1 MSAGEVIGLALTAAL
16 VGGACGALLAARR
29 HAAAR
34 HTALEERLID
44 ATVRWLDTHAELS
57 RTTIALVKA
66 VRTLTTE
73 PRNSAIFAERH
84 DAVRKA
90 QRRRRKARGAH
101 SLAEAAMILWNHN
114 PVHAEAVIEAFPGD
128 EEIRR
133 IALRGTQEEV
143 NALFRRISEADRRA
157 VEGVRRDRLAS
168 ARAPR
173 LWRSFACWAEGM
185 VSRVVR
191 SWDRPN

>member
-1 MSAGEVIGLALTAAL
+1 MSAGEVVGLVLTAAL
-16 VGGACGALLAARR
+16 VGGACGALLAARWHATVR
-29 HAAAR
+29 HAAF
-34 HTALEERLID
+34 EERRID
-44 ATVRWLDTHAELS
+44 ATVRWLDMHAELS

-66 VRTLTTE
+66 VRTLATE
-73 PRNSAIFAERH
+73 PRNSAIFAERR

-101 SLAEAAMILWNHN
+101 SLAEAAMILWSRD
-114 PVHAEAVIEAFPGD
+114 PVRAEAVIGAFPDD

-133 IALRGTQEEV
+133 IALHGTQEEM
-143 NALFRRISEADRRA
+143 NALFHRISEADRRA

-168 ARAPR
+168 ARTPR
-173 LWRSFACWAEGM
+173 FLRSLACWAEGM

-191 SWDRPN
+191 SWDRPS

>member
-1 MSAGEVIGLALTAAL
+1 MSAGEVVGLVLIAAL

-34 HTALEERLID
+34 HAAIEERRID
-44 ATVRWLDTHAELS
+44 ATVRWLNAHAELS
-57 RTTIALVKA
+57 RTTAALVKA
-66 VRTLTTE
+66 VRTLATE
-73 PRNSAIFAERH
+73 PRNSAFFAERR

-101 SLAEAAMILWNHN
+101 SLAEAAMILWSRD
-114 PVHAEAVIEAFPGD
+114 PVHAATVIGAFPDD

-133 IALRGTQEEV
+133 IALHGTQAEV
-143 NALFRRISEADRRA
+143 QALFRRISEADRRA

-168 ARAPR
+168 ARTPR
-173 LWRSFACWAEGM
+173 LWRSLACWAEGL

-191 SWDRPN
+191 SWDRPS